1 MKKELFKEIL
11 KLSLISLDIVITL
24 IAIFGLIW
32 FFFIKG

>member
-1 MKKELFKEIL
+1 MKKEIFKL
-11 KLSLISLDIVITL
+11 AFVLVDIAITL

>member
-1 MKKELFKEIL
+1 MKKQLFKEMF
-11 KLSLISLDIVITL
+11 KLTLVILDIIVTL

>member
-1 MKKELFKEIL
+1 MKKQLFKEVFRL
-11 KLSLISLDIVITL
+11 ALIILDIIITL